1 MSVLF
6 SETIGIMAII
16 ASAVM
21 TFIGFIWLR
30 KILQIE
36 V

>member
-1 MSVLF
+1 
-6 SETIGIMAII
+6 MALI
-16 ASAVM
+16 ACGFM